1 MTIEGNLIDW
11 FSFLP
16 SFLSQVRLPRNQLYV
31 QRVSPKAKIGDILH
45 QVCKSRDFDE
55 LKYELRHPGMLYVVA
70 ILMRR
75 ALPRL
80 ARRPLKIKA
89 GLATRI
95 ASKSIL
101 VSRLL

>member
-1 MTIEGNLIDW
+1 MTIDGNLIDW

-55 LKYELRHPGMLYVVA
+55 SKYELRHPGMCYVHVA

-75 ALPRL
+75 AFYLDERDVL
-80 ARRPLKIKA
+80 
-89 GLATRI
+89 
-95 ASKSIL
+95 
-101 VSRLL
+101 